1 MPFKGFF
8 HWGGSDDLTVAK
20 DKTELESAWLG
31 YNGALPDQGLLDR
44 CSRNNKI
51 PYLVIF
57 F

>member
-8 HWGGSDDLTVAK
+8 HWGGSDDLWVAK

-44 CSRNNKI
+44 CSKNNKI
-51 PYLVIF
+51 PYLVFI
-57 F
+57 